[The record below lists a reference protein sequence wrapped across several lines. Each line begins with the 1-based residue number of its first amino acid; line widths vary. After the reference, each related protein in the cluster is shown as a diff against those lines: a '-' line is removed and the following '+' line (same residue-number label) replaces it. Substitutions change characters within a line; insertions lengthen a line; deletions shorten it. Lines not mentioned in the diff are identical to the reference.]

1 MNRRF
6 SRFRIAFA
14 SMLFAMLSLIGCEGA
29 DTAKQAAPE
38 EVASVTAPPPAVAA
52 EPAVS
57 DAPVKDAVK
66 VDRTQFADRVWRV
79 KESSAVEAGTTYA
92 FLADGTL
99 VIDSPNGT
107 PLHGQ
112 WRFDDGALT
121 LVEEGQAYPTE
132 ILELGNASMR
142 IRSHNP
148 GEPVDM
154 LWVAAPDVALPQA
167 R

>member
-1 MNRRF
+1 MNRRLF
-6 SRFRIAFA
+6 RFRLACVA
-14 SMLFAMLSLIGCEGA
+14 LPALLSLVGCKGA
-29 DTAKQAAPE
+29 DTADQAVP
-38 EVASVTAPPPAVAA
+38 EVAAVTEPSPPATAA
-52 EPAVS
+52 EPRAS
-57 DAPVKDAVK
+57 SGPAK
-66 VDRTQFADRVWRV
+66 VDRMQFADRVWRV

-107 PLHGQ
+107 PLYGQ

-121 LVEEGQAYPTE
+121 LVEEGQAYRTE
-132 ILELGNASMR
+132 ILEHGNDSMR

-148 GEPVDM
+148 GTPVDI
-154 LWVAAPDVALPQA
+154 LLVAAPDVTLPQA

>member
-1 MNRRF
+1 MNHRLFR
-6 SRFRIAFA
+6 SRIACA
-14 SMLFAMLSLIGCEGA
+14 PMLLVMLWLVGCKGA
-29 DTAKQAAPE
+29 DTADQAAPE
-38 EVASVTAPPPAVAA
+38 VAATMPAPPATASEPRASSVPAK
-52 EPAVS
+52 P
-57 DAPVKDAVK
+57 
-66 VDRTQFADRVWRV
+66 DRMQFADRVWRV
-79 KESSAVEAGTTYA
+79 KESSNVEAGTTYA

-107 PLHGQ
+107 PLYGQ

-132 ILELGNASMR
+132 ILEHGNDFMR

-148 GEPVDM
+148 GTPVDI
-154 LWVAAPDVALPQA
+154 LLVAAPDVTLPQA